1 MCLVR
6 CLNEVLVIN
15 LESPRV
21 SWFWDTSLFMISEL
35 SIVGTSLFDSRVCTQ
50 RWSLLGIAKMQI
62 FHLKACKC
70 VTIVSIYHKTT
81 FLLFLSPYVV
91 VCGLQNSI
99 VIDKLMFLLWLRQY
113 VASLARAFI
122 YCHGKHV
129 IHRDIKPENLL
140 IGSQVISY
148 TQTAFSYMVIC
159 LLSSNCAHYYVLFH
173 SLLDFC
179 SLCLDFLSWLFSFC
193 SL

>member
-6 CLNEVLVIN
+6 CLNEVLVFN

-81 FLLFLSPYVV
+81 FVLFLSPYVV

-129 IHRDIKPENLL
+129 IHRDFLL
-140 IGSQVISY
+140 TKKVYTEIYLLPKKKFMISY
-148 TQTAFSYMVIC
+148 FWINFFMKGPNVQWS
-159 LLSSNCAHYYVLFH
+159 
-173 SLLDFC
+173 
-179 SLCLDFLSWLFSFC
+179 
-193 SL
+193 